1 MTFVSLFVF
10 HRKMTKEGLAQ
21 TTSDI
26 TENLMSISRMM
37 AQQVQQSEESM
48 TSLGTW
54 RKSNLTRGL
63 RRPSS
68 SSFHTTCAC
77 VCWTLHVFS
86 CPQRP
91 PRGRSKRPT
100 TSSRTWRGPSSW
112 AGSSS
117 PSTTVE
123 SWRINCSSSWLSP
136 SSSPQ
141 FSTSSRR
148 GCSPSC
154 RPGTVRGALPLP
166 HTALS
171 TVGANYLNNSKCR
184 VSYCTRIAHK
194 CLPHG
199 MWTAHCPELW
209 RCWGWS
215 VVHKEKPTFPHS
227 VEFIDA
233 FFLAHHTKGVVHHL
247 GKGKSCASNVH
258 RLFVSEVCVVFLLF
272 FFNQLWEEMEDHFLF
287 LHS

>member
-1 MTFVSLFVF
+1 M
-10 HRKMTKEGLAQ
+10 
-21 TTSDI
+21 
-26 TENLMSISRMM
+26 
-37 AQQVQQSEESM
+37 
-48 TSLGTW
+48 
-54 RKSNLTRGL
+54 
-63 RRPSS
+63 
-68 SSFHTTCAC
+68 
-77 VCWTLHVFS
+77 
-86 CPQRP
+86 
-91 PRGRSKRPT
+91 

-112 AGSSS
+112 GGSSS

-123 SWRINCSSSWLSP
+123 SWLINCSSSWRLP

-184 VSYCTRIAHK
+184 GSYCTHIAHK

-209 RCWGWS
+209 RCCGWS
-215 VVHKEKPTFPHS
+215 IVHKEKPIFPCS
-227 VEFIDA
+227 AEFIA
-233 FFLAHHTKGVVHHL
+233 FFFAHRTKGVVHHL
-247 GKGKSCASNVH
+247 GKGKGCRSNIH
-258 RLFVSEVCVVFLLF
+258 LSFVIEVCMSL
-272 FFNQLWEEMEDHFLF
+272 NQLWEEMEDHFLF
-287 LHS
+287 LHSCGSCLVFIQSHLMHTLMI